1 MVVLKVA
8 RVLIIALTSNLEC
21 VFRIESQQVQG
32 HFKVNGVFLGGWASN
47 LGLMI
52 TMECQTSSRSS
63 QGHWGIYYWIVLKLT
78 TCDHNG
84 VANKVKVISRSL
96 GHLLLDCPQT

>member
-32 HFKVNGVFLGGWASN
+32 HFKVNGVFFGGWASN
-47 LGLMI
+47 LGLVI
-52 TMECQTSSRSS
+52 AMECQTSSRSS
-63 QGHWGIYYWIVLKLT
+63 QGHWGIYY
-78 TCDHNG
+78 
-84 VANKVKVISRSL
+84 
-96 GHLLLDCPQT
+96 